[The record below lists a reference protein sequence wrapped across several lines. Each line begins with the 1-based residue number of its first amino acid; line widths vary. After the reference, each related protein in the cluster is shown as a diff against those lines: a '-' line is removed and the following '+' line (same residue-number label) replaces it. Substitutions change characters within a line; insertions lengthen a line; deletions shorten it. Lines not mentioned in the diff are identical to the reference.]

1 MHLDCH
7 HRLNSCYT
15 TLHHLICFGVL
26 SAWRYRL
33 SSAALAAVSNPQRA
47 NYSAADVVLLSGCG
61 LQEVRTWTV
70 CMSYNMFVI
79 IFEER
84 VIATVVHNENTHT
97 LVLRAV
103 VRSKKRLSYSTST
116 VVISIVSCVV
126 IVEGV
131 LLLRTSPTDPSPTCQ
146 SPPTPPPTHTPH
158 THQHQAARCL
168 LPSEVQPGRIR
179 SRFLPASVSSR
190 RPPASQSR
198 PPTHK
203 HQPGMCS

>member
-1 MHLDCH
+1 MRRASVSRYVLQYFLFKDDYS
-7 HRLNSCYT
+7 N
-15 TLHHLICFGVL
+15 IQVVL
-26 SAWRYRL
+26 SHIIFFLMQNTRTAYFDRL

-103 VRSKKRLSYSTST
+103 VCSKKRLSYSTST

-126 IVEGV
+126 VVEGV
-131 LLLRTSPTDPSPTCQ
+131 LVRCTSGTDPP
-146 SPPTPPPTHTPH
+146 PH
-158 THQHQAARCL
+158 THTTHTSTNKLGASCHVKCNQL
-168 LPSEVQPGRIR
+168 GSEVA
-179 SRFLPASVSSR
+179 LSVSAFVAAVLSL
-190 RPPASQSR
+190 PPCYAVV
-198 PPTHK
+198 
-203 HQPGMCS
+203 

>member
-1 MHLDCH
+1 M
-7 HRLNSCYT
+7 SPSIKF
-15 TLHHLICFGVL
+15 TLHHFLCFGVL

-33 SSAALAAVSNPQRA
+33 SSAALAAVSEPQRA

-126 IVEGV
+126 VVEGV
-131 LLLRTSPTDPSPTCQ
+131 LVRRTPPTDPSPTCQ
-146 SPPTPPPTHTPH
+146 SPPTPTPTHTHPAH
-158 THQHQAARCL
+158 TPA
-168 LPSEVQPGRIR
+168 PS
-179 SRFLPASVSSR
+179 S
-190 RPPASQSR
+190 
-198 PPTHK
+198 
-203 HQPGMCS
+203 

>member
-1 MHLDCH
+1 M
-7 HRLNSCYT
+7 
-15 TLHHLICFGVL
+15 G
-26 SAWRYRL
+26 
-33 SSAALAAVSNPQRA
+33 VSNPQRA

-126 IVEGV
+126 VVEGV
-131 LLLRTSPTDPSPTCQ
+131 LVRRTPPTDPSPTCQ

-168 LPSEVQPGRIR
+168 LPSEVQPARIR
-179 SRFLPASVSSR
+179 SRFVCFCVRRRRPFPPFLRSR
-190 RPPASQSR
+190 RPPAS
-198 PPTHK
+198 
-203 HQPGMCS
+203 